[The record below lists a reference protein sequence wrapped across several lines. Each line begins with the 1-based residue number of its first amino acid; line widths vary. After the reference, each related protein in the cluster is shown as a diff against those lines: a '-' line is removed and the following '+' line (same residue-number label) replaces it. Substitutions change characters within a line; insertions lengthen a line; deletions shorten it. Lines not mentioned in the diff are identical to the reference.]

1 MNRNLSVIIGFACCS
16 FLLACGDDPS
26 TGVEFSNGPEEPLES
41 SSSAEIALGSSI
53 LAFVSSSSIVAE
65 IPSSSSVV
73 SVKPSSSSVASSSS
87 SVRPVSSSAVEPPEE
102 SSSSSE
108 EIVRSSSSSARLDP
122 AYVVRDSMVD
132 MRDGHVYK
140 TVKIG
145 IQTWMAENLDYE
157 VEDGVK
163 SWKYK
168 CEEGEECVNYGRYYT
183 WAAAIDSASL
193 ASNPTNPQVC
203 GSGKTCDIATFG
215 NVTRVQGVCPEGW
228 RMPHVLDWM
237 LLYNAVSWI
246 DSTGTES
253 SGASLKS
260 VSGWEN
266 DENGLDEYGFN
277 AYPAGYFNA
286 TDSVVSLVRYSTFFW
301 LSTETSERSGEVF
314 YMDIYSRHAFDAGML
329 KSDGLSVRCIK
340 G

>member
-41 SSSAEIALGSSI
+41 SSSAEIALSSSI

-145 IQTWMAENLDYE
+145 EQVWMAENLRYAVDGESVCYE
-157 VEDGVK
+157 NNEEYCAEFGRMYKGANPADSTADGTLQ
-163 SWKYK
+163 SY
-168 CEEGEECVNYGRYYT
+168 
-183 WAAAIDSASL
+183 
-193 ASNPTNPQVC
+193 
-203 GSGKTCDIATFG
+203 
-215 NVTRVQGVCPEGW
+215 CPEGW
-228 RMPHVLDWM
+228 RLPKRSEVDTLK
-237 LLYNAVSWI
+237 VR
-246 DSTGTES
+246 TGS
-253 SGASLKS
+253 SFTTIKS
-260 VSGWEN
+260 ASGWGESIG
-266 DENGLDEYGFN
+266 NGSDIYGFN
-277 AYPAGYFNA
+277 ILPGGSSYVRDDSLWFHDIGEDAIFWTSTYPTTYLVEAPEPYVFVIQAG
-286 TDSVVSLVRYSTFFW
+286 DGSRIIDPRYY
-301 LSTETSERSGEVF
+301 L
-314 YMDIYSRHAFDAGML
+314 YI
-329 KSDGLSVRCIK
+329 RCIK
-340 G
+340 E